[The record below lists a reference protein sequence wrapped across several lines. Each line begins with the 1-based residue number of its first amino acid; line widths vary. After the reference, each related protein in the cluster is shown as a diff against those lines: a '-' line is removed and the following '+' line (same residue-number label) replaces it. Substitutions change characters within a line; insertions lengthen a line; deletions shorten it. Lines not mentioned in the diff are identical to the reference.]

1 MKDHNDEIQQDIEKL
16 LNQFNELKQSIKTK
30 QKCITNE
37 SIKSKQQLS
46 EWLQKYID
54 NLTAEKERIDM
65 DIEKQEKN
73 AQVM

>member
-1 MKDHNDEIQQDIEKL
+1 
-16 LNQFNELKQSIKTK
+16 
-30 QKCITNE
+30 
-37 SIKSKQQLS
+37 LS

-65 DIEKQEKN
+65 DIEKEEKR